1 MDIRCQQFTSY
12 EIANEMLDL
21 LGYQHNLY
29 GKTLLE
35 NSCGEGNILCL
46 AVERYIQDSFARGYT
61 TDDIVLGLEK
71 DIYGAEVVET
81 TYKICIYNLN
91 SVADKYGL
99 GEVHWNIFWGD
110 VLTKPFNIKFDFVV
124 GNPPY
129 ISYKNLE
136 KDVRTYIKTEYTTC
150 QKGKPDYCYA
160 FIENAIQYMVPTGS
174 MVYLIPNSIYK
185 NVYAQDLRNLILEF
199 IEKINDY
206 PNKKLFDNAMT
217 SSAIMLLRKGQ
228 YVQDIEY
235 CNVPKNEFLR
245 IQKRDLYGKWIFKR
259 KKIVQNEGRFGD
271 FFRASMAIATQRNN
285 IFVIDKNKKLQ
296 YGIESGVLRSAVSP
310 RNQKNRNK
318 EFIIFPYMI
327 RNHQVINYS
336 EADFLRRYP
345 NTYAYLKENQKEL
358 EKRDADRS
366 AKWFEYGRSQ
376 ALQNMNRRKLLI
388 STVVTD
394 EVIVYE
400 VSGKAVPY
408 AGIYIVSEN
417 GHDLDIAKRIL
428 QSDLFLQYIRGIGT
442 PASGRSLRITA
453 NDINN
458 FRFSIETFFG

>member
-1 MDIRCQQFTSY
+1 
-12 EIANEMLDL
+12 
-21 LGYQHNLY
+21 
-29 GKTLLE
+29 
-35 NSCGEGNILCL
+35 
-46 AVERYIQDSFARGYT
+46 
-61 TDDIVLGLEK
+61 
-71 DIYGAEVVET
+71 
-81 TYKICIYNLN
+81 
-91 SVADKYGL
+91 
-99 GEVHWNIFWGD
+99 
-110 VLTKPFNIKFDFVV
+110 
-124 GNPPY
+124 
-129 ISYKNLE
+129 
-136 KDVRTYIKTEYTTC
+136 
-150 QKGKPDYCYA
+150 
-160 FIENAIQYMVPTGS
+160 
-174 MVYLIPNSIYK
+174 
-185 NVYAQDLRNLILEF
+185 
-199 IEKINDY
+199 
-206 PNKKLFDNAMT
+206 
-217 SSAIMLLRKGQ
+217 
-228 YVQDIEY
+228 
-235 CNVPKNEFLR
+235 
-245 IQKRDLYGKWIFKR
+245 
-259 KKIVQNEGRFGD
+259 
-271 FFRASMAIATQRNN
+271 
-285 IFVIDKNKKLQ
+285 
-296 YGIESGVLRSAVSP
+296 
-310 RNQKNRNK
+310 
-318 EFIIFPYMI
+318 MI